1 MPTAPSTHQQPL
13 PETCVVVHNP
23 SNNDQYIFIHF
34 FTGRLDR
41 VLHIP
46 AGTIHGY
53 VIPIHLVPYIVR
65 GEYEFN
71 HAKINNS
78 DL

>member
-1 MPTAPSTHQQPL
+1 MPTAHSTHLQPS
-13 PETCVVVHNP
+13 PETCVLIHNP
-23 SNNDQYIFIHF
+23 ANQDLFIFVHF
-34 FTGRLDR
+34 YTGRLNH

-53 VIPIHLVPYIVR
+53 VIALHLVPYIVR

-71 HAKINNS
+71 HANN
-78 DL
+78 DANL

>member
-1 MPTAPSTHQQPL
+1 L
-13 PETCVVVHNP
+13 PETCVVIYNPANSDLFIFVHH
-23 SNNDQYIFIHF
+23 Y
-34 FTGRLDR
+34 TGRLNH

-46 AGTIHGY
+46 HGTIHGY
-53 VIPIHLVPYIVR
+53 VIPLHNVPYIVR

-71 HAKINNS
+71 HAKINDS